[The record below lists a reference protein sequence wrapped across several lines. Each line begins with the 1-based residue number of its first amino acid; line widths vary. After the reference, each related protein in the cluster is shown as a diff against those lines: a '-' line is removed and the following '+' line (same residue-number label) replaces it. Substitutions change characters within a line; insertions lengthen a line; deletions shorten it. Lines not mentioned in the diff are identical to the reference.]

1 MIIVSALQ
9 RVLGYLKGIVNYGIH
24 YVGHPRVLEGYS
36 DTNWVSNA
44 DEIYSTSGYYV
55 YTWRTTNE
63 I

>member
-1 MIIVSALQ
+1 MTIGSALE
-9 RVLGYLKGIVNYGIH
+9 RVLRYLKGTVNYGIH

-44 DEIYSTSGYYV
+44 DEIFSTSGYCV